1 MPRVLNV
8 RDLPGYADRQPVIPP
23 DAVYIGRPNSR
34 YGLAGSKWR
43 NPFRGEGVVEM
54 YRRWLC
60 SQWSPG
66 VRISCD
72 QARERPACKS
82 PWHRRY
88 FSLDGCVTLPWELRG
103 ALGGFLDRCGEIRA
117 PSRTTMFRLP
127 LHKTGSIWTE

>member
-60 SQWSPG
+60 SQPQL
-66 VRISCD
+66 I
-72 QARERPACKS
+72 AA
-82 PWHRRY
+82 
-88 FSLDGCVTLPWELRG
+88 LPELHGRN
-103 ALGGFLDRCGEIRA
+103 LVCWCA
-117 PSRTTMFRLP
+117 PNPCHGDVL
-127 LHKTGSIWTE
+127 LEAAE